1 MIAFSENLRE
11 SKKGSHF
18 LSPKYKTNH
27 FYSPVSYLILPSF
40 MRDCAYLR
48 DLDMLFIMTNPLNL
62 SFSLSLPSTPQLF
75 ISASNQ
81 PFFAV
86 RKVLQ
91 RPGPGSDVPRTP
103 SRQAV
108 KKYYS
113 WG

>member
-1 MIAFSENLRE
+1 MTAFSENLRE
-11 SKKGSHF
+11 SKKRSHF
-18 LSPKYKTNH
+18 RSPKYKTNH